1 MNFKRSAAGALT
13 AAAFTVGAALAPTMS
28 PALHPAS
35 AHAQAAGNVTVNLAE
50 TVGQDWFSRIGDR
63 TVALERIEG
72 IDPNNGRQLDGLDI
86 PKLKKADPGKFTT
99 AASART
105 SGGVTTF
112 DVGPGVYLLTVADDT
127 NATADDADRQVFYSP
142 VVIVVRPGDGGQTV
156 TPKAQILGVHVDP
169 LTACETPEWREATT
183 PGTYVEYDF
192 TASVPNLSTDG
203 TISTY
208 SLDLVLSPGHTVFWE
223 SGAPA
228 MELTAAGPT
237 RQSVRAAGLP
247 GGGEAVR
254 VFAAADKRD
263 TRVLAAD
270 RKKNPATKL
279 EAPKVMV
286 RGAGETL
293 ELEKGRDY
301 TLKLSGADSASFTLT
316 DRGLKELA
324 RLRAADA
331 GTHVDVWVPVR
342 ANEKGP
348 WGSGPVRDVV
358 LGDLAA
364 TVRLTTDGMGPDR
377 APVTVEH
384 VNHINVVKHNLCY
397 GSTTTP
403 AKSSTTTAP
412 APGSGEG
419 PSSSEGP
426 SSTVTTTVG
435 RPGDD
440 STGSAGV
447 PWVGGAAGGASD
459 SESEKGESAGGATDD
474 GRGTGDRAGD
484 GIHNLASTGA
494 AVIGVSA
501 AGALLILLGLIMRRR
516 RKDDDETQHNQQRW

>member
-13 AAAFTVGAALAPTMS
+13 AAVFTVGAALAPTLS
-28 PALHPAS
+28 PALHPAP

-72 IDPNNGRQLDGLDI
+72 IDPNNGRHLSGLNI
-86 PKLKKADPGKFTT
+86 PKLKKTDPGKFTA

-105 SGGVTTF
+105 SGGVATF

-127 NATADDADRQVFYSP
+127 NTSADDADRQLFYSP
-142 VVIVVRPGDGGQTV
+142 VVVVVRPGDGGQTV
-156 TPKAQILGVHVDP
+156 TPKAQMLGVRVDP
-169 LTACETPEWREATT
+169 LTACETPEWREATA
-183 PGTYVEYDF
+183 PGAYVEYDF
-192 TASVPNLSTDG
+192 TASVPTLSTDG

-208 SLDLVLSPGHTVFWE
+208 SLDLILSPGHTVLWE

-237 RQSVRAAGLP
+237 RPSVRAAALP
-247 GGGEAVR
+247 GGGETVR
-254 VFAAADKRD
+254 VFAAVDKRD

-270 RKKNPATKL
+270 PKNNPATKL

-301 TLKLSGADSASFTLT
+301 TLKMSGADSASFTLT
-316 DRGLKELA
+316 DRGLQDLA

-331 GTHVDVWVPVR
+331 GTHVGVWLSVR

-377 APVTVEH
+377 APVAVEH
-384 VNHINVVKHNLCY
+384 VNHINVVKHSACY
-397 GSTTTP
+397 GSTTPT
-403 AKSSTTTAP
+403 KSSTTAAP
-412 APGSGEG
+412 TPGSGDG

-435 RPGDD
+435 RPGND
-440 STGSAGV
+440 STGSAGD
-447 PWVGGAAGGASD
+447 PSGGGAAGGASD
-459 SESEKGESAGGATDD
+459 SESEKGSIAGGAADD
-474 GRGTGDRAGD
+474 GSGTGDRAGD
-484 GIHNLASTGA
+484 GIRNLASTGA
-494 AVIGVSA
+494 AVMGVSA
-501 AGALLILLGLIMRRR
+501 VGALLILLGLIMRRR
-516 RKDDDETQHNQQRW
+516 RDDDETQHSK